1 MFLWIDNTWRRCTAN
16 DKNKLT
22 VLYAFVLQLAGQFR
36 QEFFFFSCAARSLV
50 KIEI

>member
-1 MFLWIDNTWRRCTAN
+1 MAAVYGQRQ
-16 DKNKLT
+16 KNKLT

>member
-36 QEFFFFSCAARSLV
+36 QEFFFSFLAPRGV
-50 KIEI
+50 W